1 MKILL
6 LSATQQE
13 IQPFLLTLESIT
25 VKPDVLIGGLGT
37 TATAY
42 HLTKQL
48 HHHYYDLVIQA
59 GVAGVFEGSR
69 NAIFSK
75 NGVSD
80 APVVIVKQ
88 DCFADLGAIEQNQF
102 QSIQQMGFSNEPEW
116 YVNYNHLLNKLPYQQ
131 VKAITVSTVTDDAD
145 TISRLQQK
153 WAADIES
160 MEGSALHYVCHHQQT
175 NYLQLRSISNTVGV
189 RDKTQWKI
197 KEAIENLNTALTSLI
212 VMLNS

>member
-13 IQPFLLTLESIT
+13 IQPLLLTLDSIP

-59 GVAGVFEGSR
+59 GVAGIFEGAR
-69 NAIFSK
+69 NSIFLE

-88 DCFADLGAIEQNQF
+88 DCFADLGSIEQNQF
-102 QSIQQMGFSNEPEW
+102 HTIQQMGFSNEPEW
-116 YVNYNHLLNKLPYQQ
+116 YVNNNHLLNKLPYKQ
-131 VKAITVSTVTDDAD
+131 VKAITVSTITDDAN
-145 TISRLQQK
+145 TINRLQEK
-153 WAADIES
+153 WGADIET
-160 MEGSALHYVCHHQQT
+160 MEGAAMHYVCHHQQT
-175 NYLQLRSISNTVGV
+175 GYLQLRSISNTVGI

-197 KEAIENLNTALTSLI
+197 KEAIENLNAALTSLI
-212 VMLNS
+212 VMLNA